1 MQLQSFLIA
10 AVSVPAV
17 FAAVNEPCYGSG
29 GRAGVCVTTSSCSS
43 SGGTTIN
50 GACPKDPDNV
60 KCCTKASCGSGGNCR
75 FTSDCAGTSVA
86 NQCPGPSTFKCCDS
100 SASGFG
106 GYGAP
111 NTLTVG
117 ACKSVAVN
125 GAKKI
130 VAAFPKRV
138 REIFCTRDCT
148 CPGDSDHCCGKA
160 TDMMCSDAGGTPTTS
175 GKEIAEWVMNNR
187 ATLDLKYVI
196 WGQRIW
202 NPSVDSVK
210 SWSDWRGMEDRGGVT
225 ANHCTY
231 TNVKFEIDDIEEP
244 WTYSRP
250 FDYIHS
256 RAMTS
261 SVADWKE
268 YIKKCYDNLNP
279 NGYLELNEID
289 LWPKSDDGTL
299 KDDSALIKFIRLWG
313 EAAAMFGRPFQDIR
327 VLKDVMI
334 ETGFKDVYA
343 QMFKWPSNAWAKDR
357 KHKELGFW
365 NHDNFSAGLESFM
378 MAPLTR
384 AHNWTKEEVTVFG
397 VQVRNDM
404 RDRNIHAYTTVW
416 SIYGRKPGD
425 NEA

>member
-1 MQLQSFLIA
+1 MHLQSFLIA
-10 AVSVPAV
+10 AVSVQAV

-75 FTSDCAGTSVA
+75 FTSDCAGTSVV

-202 NPSVDSVK
+202 NPSVDSIK
-210 SWSDWRGMEDRGGVT
+210 SWSEWRGMEDRGGVT
-225 ANHCTY
+225 ANHWDHVHVSY
-231 TNVKFEIDDIEEP
+231 N
-244 WTYSRP
+244 
-250 FDYIHS
+250 
-256 RAMTS
+256 
-261 SVADWKE
+261 
-268 YIKKCYDNLNP
+268 
-279 NGYLELNEID
+279 
-289 LWPKSDDGTL
+289 
-299 KDDSALIKFIRLWG
+299 
-313 EAAAMFGRPFQDIR
+313 
-327 VLKDVMI
+327 
-334 ETGFKDVYA
+334 
-343 QMFKWPSNAWAKDR
+343 
-357 KHKELGFW
+357 
-365 NHDNFSAGLESFM
+365 
-378 MAPLTR
+378 
-384 AHNWTKEEVTVFG
+384 
-397 VQVRNDM
+397 
-404 RDRNIHAYTTVW
+404 
-416 SIYGRKPGD
+416 
-425 NEA
+425 

>member
-29 GRAGVCVTTSSCSS
+29 GRAGLSHFSDHTYTVTDQN
-43 SGGTTIN
+43 I
-50 GACPKDPDNV
+50 
-60 KCCTKASCGSGGNCR
+60 SGGNCR

-130 VAAFPKRV
+130 VAAFPGRV

-210 SWSDWRGMEDRGGVT
+210 SWSEWRGMEDRGGVT
-225 ANHCTY
+225 ANHWDHVHVSY
-231 TNVKFEIDDIEEP
+231 N
-244 WTYSRP
+244 
-250 FDYIHS
+250 
-256 RAMTS
+256 
-261 SVADWKE
+261 
-268 YIKKCYDNLNP
+268 
-279 NGYLELNEID
+279 
-289 LWPKSDDGTL
+289 
-299 KDDSALIKFIRLWG
+299 
-313 EAAAMFGRPFQDIR
+313 
-327 VLKDVMI
+327 
-334 ETGFKDVYA
+334 
-343 QMFKWPSNAWAKDR
+343 
-357 KHKELGFW
+357 
-365 NHDNFSAGLESFM
+365 
-378 MAPLTR
+378 
-384 AHNWTKEEVTVFG
+384 
-397 VQVRNDM
+397 
-404 RDRNIHAYTTVW
+404 
-416 SIYGRKPGD
+416 
-425 NEA
+425 